1 MIIKV
6 RIKEVKIWL
15 SQTRAS
21 DLQAS
26 AHKTTILMKLRDRH
40 RVVLQRKA
48 SLHQMLRTKRSLRE
62 GAPAATVT
70 GCDRLSQPIS
80 SDLSAETTI

>member
-1 MIIKV
+1 MRIKV

-26 AHKTTILMKLRDRH
+26 ARKTTILMKLRDRH
-40 RVVLQRKA
+40 RVVQLKA